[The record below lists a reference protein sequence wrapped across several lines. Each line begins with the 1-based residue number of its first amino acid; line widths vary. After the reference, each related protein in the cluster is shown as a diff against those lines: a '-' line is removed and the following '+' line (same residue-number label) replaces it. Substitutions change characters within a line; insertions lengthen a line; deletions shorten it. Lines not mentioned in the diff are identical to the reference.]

1 MPEIALNVLDVAEN
15 SIRAEASLVEIDVE
29 ISTSDNTLTV
39 KIIDDGKGMS
49 EEQLAR
55 VKDPFY
61 TSRTTRKVGLGVPFY
76 KMAAEN
82 TGGSFT
88 IESEVGKGTSV
99 IAVFGLTHID
109 RMPLGDINGTIYMLI
124 SFNESV
130 DFLYR
135 YSVDGREFE
144 LDTRQLREI
153 LGDVSFR
160 EAEVSDFIKGY
171 LAENKEEV
179 DQGMDV

>member
-55 VKDPFY
+55 VTDPFY